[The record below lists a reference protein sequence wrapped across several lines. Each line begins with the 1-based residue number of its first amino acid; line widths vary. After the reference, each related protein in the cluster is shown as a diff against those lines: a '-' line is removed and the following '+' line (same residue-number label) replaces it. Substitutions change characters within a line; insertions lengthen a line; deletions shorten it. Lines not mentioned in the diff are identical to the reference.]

1 MLGKTK
7 KSEQFWKEKGS
18 TLKER
23 EERLEKLKEFQKK
36 YNYNYDE
43 IRDKLSHL
51 LDLEYKKIQDELR
64 QKADEKANEY
74 YDKIKHLIK

>member
-7 KSEQFWKEKGS
+7 KSEQFWKKKGS

-23 EERLEKLKEFQKK
+23 KVRLEKLKEFQNE
-36 YNYNYDE
+36 YNYGYDE
-43 IRDKLSHL
+43 IRDELSHL
-51 LDLEYKKIQDELR
+51 LDLEYKKIQDELK

-74 YDKIKHLIK
+74 YEKIKHLIK